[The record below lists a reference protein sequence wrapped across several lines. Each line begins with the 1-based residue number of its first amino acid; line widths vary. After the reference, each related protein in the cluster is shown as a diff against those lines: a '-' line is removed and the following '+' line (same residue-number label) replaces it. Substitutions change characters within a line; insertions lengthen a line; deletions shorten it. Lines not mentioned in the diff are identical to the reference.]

1 MSCLTRCIHHEIDS
15 FKALFLNLIQ
25 VNCINWKWE
34 KSGIIKRKLQHE
46 FNILW
51 GRGLLEWETHQ
62 KQIAICEA
70 VIERFNMIK
79 LFCYFYA
86 KMYSI
91 LSSVISPLPV
101 QLQSITKAIK
111 QQIEH
116 LPTINTKNKSELW
129 FFYSLKVALYNS
141 FFLGTSS

>member
-25 VNCINWKWE
+25 GNCINWKWE
-34 KSGIIKRKLQHE
+34 KSGIIKHKLQYG
-46 FNILW
+46 FSILW
-51 GRGLLEWETHQ
+51 GWGLFEWETHQ

-91 LSSVISPLPV
+91 LSTVISPPPV
-101 QLQSITKAIK
+101 QLQNIKKAIK

-116 LPTINTKNKSELW
+116 LSTINNKNKSEFW
-129 FFYSLKVALYNS
+129 FLYSLKIALYHS
-141 FFLGTSS
+141 FILGTFT